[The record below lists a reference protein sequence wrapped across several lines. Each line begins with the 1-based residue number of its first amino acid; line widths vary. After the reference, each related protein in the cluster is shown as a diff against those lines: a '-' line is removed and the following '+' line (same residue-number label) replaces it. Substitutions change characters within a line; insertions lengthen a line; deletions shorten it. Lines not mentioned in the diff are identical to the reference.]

1 MRRGTHAG
9 RSRSWSRELSARTGH
24 TRDIDHD
31 ETDPENS
38 SAAAAELGDER
49 PRTPGSAGRIR
60 RQLSH
65 QLETLRHRPP
75 LATVQALAEFVLRW
89 VLRIALPL
97 AGASAMLHL
106 FPYHA
111 TAGGVRFQVQATLFT
126 RSGITADTTLG
137 SWIFGHVDGLPLGV
151 HLSPE
156 NVDVVRMAAAATE
169 NPQSYVE
176 ALRRDFVDQLPGAI
190 AWLAGEAVLGALI
203 GLAVAAAI
211 NLAVRYVR
219 GLPKRQHEVRHR
231 LLQFAVVTVVAA
243 VLGGY
248 GALSYNPHWAK
259 QSRLTGTLGALQ
271 LFPGQLQQYYKQHA
285 TAFDVVNGIAAIQA
299 QLQQNLEQTNA
310 PPTALNIMYISD
322 VHLAS
327 TYPLLRQYAQNF
339 HVSLVINTGDESQFG
354 TAAEMTPAFRQQ
366 MRSLTKIAPMIW
378 VAGNHDSPT
387 TLNVMRSIPGVI
399 VLGTKTTDPDGG
411 FAVTAQ
417 ELNAFGLHIGGLPD
431 PRVYGAGGA
440 FGSNEPSVVDPL
452 ERSAADDAVKGV
464 QPDDVFDIF
473 ATHEPTAADELIKD
487 LPGRVR
493 QVNSGHV
500 HQQNATSDIQKN
512 GVINLVEGSSG
523 AGGLKEVGLDVQ
535 QVPVEFS
542 IESVAADCQFTKL
555 VRFQVAGATATDA
568 SPDQS
573 GENVT
578 ANTIYLNPQKV
589 PEGEQC
595 DPSYG
600 IGPAVPVS

>member
-1 MRRGTHAG
+1 MGHVVETVRR
-9 RSRSWSRELSARTGH
+9 
-24 TRDIDHD
+24 
-31 ETDPENS
+31 
-38 SAAAAELGDER
+38 
-49 PRTPGSAGRIR
+49 
-60 RQLSH
+60 
-65 QLETLRHRPP
+65 RPP
-75 LATVQALAEFVLRW
+75 LATAQALAEFVLRW
-89 VLRIALPL
+89 ALRVALPL

-126 RSGITADTTLG
+126 RSGITADTTFG

-156 NVDVVRMAAAATE
+156 NVDVVRMAAAATQD
-169 NPQSYVE
+169 PHTYV
-176 ALRRDFVDQLPGAI
+176 ASLRSDFVDQLPGAL
-190 AWLAGEAVLGALI
+190 AWLTGEAALGALI
-203 GLAVAAAI
+203 GLGVAAAI
-211 NLAVRYVR
+211 NFAVRYVR
-219 GLPKRQHEVRHR
+219 GLPKRPHEIRHR
-231 LLQFAVVTVVAA
+231 LLQFAAVVVVVAGIGA
-243 VLGGY
+243 Y
-248 GALSYNPHWAK
+248 GALSYNPNWAK

-271 LFPGQLQQYYKQHA
+271 LFPGQLRQYYKQHA

-299 QLQQNLEQTNA
+299 QLQENLEQTAA
-310 PPTALNIMYISD
+310 PPTALNIMFISD

-327 TYPLLRQYAQNF
+327 TYPLLRQYAKNF
-339 HVSLVINTGDESQFG
+339 DVSLVINTGDESQFG
-354 TAAEMTPAFRQQ
+354 TAAEMTPAFRKQ

-387 TLNVMRSIPGVI
+387 TVNVMRSIPGVT
-399 VLGTKTTDPDGG
+399 VLGTKTTNPDGG
-411 FAVTAQ
+411 FTVTAQ
-417 ELNAFGLHIGGLPD
+417 ELDAFGLHIGGLPD
-431 PRVYGAGGA
+431 PRVYGGPDP

-452 ERSAADDAVKGV
+452 ERSTADTAVKGV

-473 ATHEPTAADELIKD
+473 ATHEPTSADELVKD
-487 LPGRVR
+487 LPGQLR

-500 HQQNATSDIQKN
+500 HQQNPTNDIQQN
-512 GVINLVEGSSG
+512 SVINLVEGSSG

-542 IESVAADCQFTKL
+542 IESVAASCQFTKV

-578 ANTIYLNPQKV
+578 ANTVYLDPQQV
-589 PEGEQC
+589 PTGEQC
-595 DPSYG
+595 DPTYG